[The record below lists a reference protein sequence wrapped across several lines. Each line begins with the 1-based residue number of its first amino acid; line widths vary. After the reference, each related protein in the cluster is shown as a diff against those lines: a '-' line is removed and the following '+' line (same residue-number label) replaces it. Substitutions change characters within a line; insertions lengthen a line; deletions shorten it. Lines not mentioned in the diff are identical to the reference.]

1 MSKQEIYRILDAAIN
16 RGREALRVV
25 EDAARFIDD
34 NEALANALKET
45 RRQFTETADK
55 LDRRER
61 LLARDATGDVGAPF
75 EEDGEDQPATLAD
88 VLSANFARLQES
100 ARSLEEFSKL
110 VAPQLAREWEKIR
123 YEAYALEKSTLEAA
137 VRRENAEQETLE
149 RSAPDAAEHND
160 NAEQEAPE
168 RSSSAPNEADEQ
180 RQKGAAPSFFPFE
193 RSEELTPR
201 DVLRGKLNRSSFA
214 VCVDRPLTDSDAE
227 TLFNANVGMFQ
238 LCYDPNDPSASPN
251 TILFLDQ
258 YRRAFSDESNAARR
272 PLLLTRD
279 FTVWADDLDG
289 GVLHQG
295 NWQEVRAQLGENRVL
310 GVAVSNLADALRAF
324 QAGKEGIVDFIEA
337 GPVFDRTGSGT
348 ATGTAFL
355 RAILEAVDGVP
366 PIPVFAFGGITS
378 ENCVDVFDSGVER
391 FCVGA
396 SIMDAQDK
404 RFAAMQFASLF

>member
-1 MSKQEIYRILDAAIN
+1 
-16 RGREALRVV
+16 
-25 EDAARFIDD
+25 
-34 NEALANALKET
+34 
-45 RRQFTETADK
+45 
-55 LDRRER
+55 
-61 LLARDATGDVGAPF
+61 
-75 EEDGEDQPATLAD
+75 
-88 VLSANFARLQES
+88 
-100 ARSLEEFSKL
+100 
-110 VAPQLAREWEKIR
+110 
-123 YEAYALEKSTLEAA
+123 
-137 VRRENAEQETLE
+137 
-149 RSAPDAAEHND
+149 
-160 NAEQEAPE
+160 
-168 RSSSAPNEADEQ
+168 
-180 RQKGAAPSFFPFE
+180 
-193 RSEELTPR
+193 
-201 DVLRGKLNRSSFA
+201 
-214 VCVDRPLTDSDAE
+214 
-227 TLFNANVGMFQ
+227 MFQ

-295 NWQEVRAQLGENRVL
+295 DWQEVRAQLGENRVL

-355 RAILEAVDGVP
+355 RAILEAVDGAP

>member
-137 VRRENAEQETLE
+137 VRRENAEQEMPE
-149 RSAPDAAEHND
+149 RSAPDAAAHND

-168 RSSSAPNEADEQ
+168 RSSSAPNEADEP
-180 RQKGAAPSFFPFE
+180 RPKGAAPGFFPFE

-201 DVLRGKLNRSSFA
+201 DVLRGKLNRSFFA

-238 LCYDPNDPSASPN
+238 LCYDPNDPNASPN

-295 NWQEVRAQLGENRVL
+295 DWQEVRAQLGENRVL

-366 PIPVFAFGGITS
+366 PIPVFVFGGITS

-396 SIMDAQDK
+396 SIMEAQDK